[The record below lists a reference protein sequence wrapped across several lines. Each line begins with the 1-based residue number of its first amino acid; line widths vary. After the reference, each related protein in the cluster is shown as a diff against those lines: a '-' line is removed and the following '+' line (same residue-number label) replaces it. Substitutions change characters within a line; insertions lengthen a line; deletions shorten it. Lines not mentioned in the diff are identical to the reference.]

1 MSSATSDPARA
12 ETVVLIHGAWMTP
25 LSWEHWLDRYTDRGH
40 YALAPAWP
48 GLDAE
53 PEQLRRDPSPL
64 QGLGITEVVDH
75 YDKIIRGLDRPPI
88 VIGHSFGGLVMQLL
102 LDRGLGAAG
111 VAIGTAAPKGVLT
124 LPYSLIRSA
133 WPVLGNPANLK
144 KAMPLTAEQFHYRFM
159 NTKSKA
165 DSDAAYGRYCI
176 PGAARPFFQAA
187 LANINP
193 NAVTKIQHKN
203 PARAPMLFVT
213 GSEDHISPP
222 SINRANLKRQ
232 QRAQSATEYKEYP
245 GRAHFIAGE
254 DGWEEVAD
262 YALSWATEHARAW
275 ASRG

>member
-1 MSSATSDPARA
+1 MSSATSDPAGA

-25 LSWEHWLDRYTDRGH
+25 LSWEHWIDRYTDRGH
-40 YALAPAWP
+40 RVVAPARP
-48 GLDAE
+48 GDAE

-75 YDKIIRGLDRPPI
+75 YDEIIRGLDRPPI
-88 VIGHSFGGLVMQLL
+88 IMGHSFGGLFMQLL

-124 LPYSLIRSA
+124 LPLSLIRSA

-144 KAMPLTAEQFHYRFM
+144 KAIPLTTEQFHYRCT
-159 NTKSKA
+159 NTQNKP
-165 DSDAAYGRYCI
+165 DSDAAYARYYI
-176 PGAARPFFQAA
+176 PGVARPFFQAA
-187 LANINP
+187 LANVNP
-193 NAVTKIQHKN
+193 NAVTKVNYKN
-203 PARAPMLFVT
+203 PARAPMLSVT

-222 SINRANLKRQ
+222 SINKANLKRQ
-232 QRAQSATEYKEYP
+232 QRAKSATEYKEYP

-262 YALSWATEHARAW
+262 YVLSWAAEHAEA
-275 ASRG
+275 